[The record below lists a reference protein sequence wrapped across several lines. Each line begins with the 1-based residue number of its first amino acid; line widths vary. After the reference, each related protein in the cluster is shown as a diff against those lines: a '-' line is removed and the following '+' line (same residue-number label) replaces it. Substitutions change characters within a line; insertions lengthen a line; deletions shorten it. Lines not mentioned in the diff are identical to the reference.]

1 MGVKE
6 FAESA
11 WVRIV
16 PFTLPASFVPFLTR
30 IGFFAVELAWP
41 SFSHLFNAII
51 DEAVILLSSRDDQF
65 LEVSA

>member
-16 PFTLPASFVPFLTR
+16 PFTLPASFVPFLRR
-30 IGFFAVELAWP
+30 IGSSP
-41 SFSHLFNAII
+41 
-51 DEAVILLSSRDDQF
+51 LS
-65 LEVSA
+65 